1 MLFFPDLVWKSETPT
16 ELPSKSFLLDRQ
28 SLKNI
33 ENALLQ
39 IFKEANSVHRFG
51 QNPSNMPFSKSL
63 LHLLSLL
70 AP

>member
-39 IFKEANSVHRFG
+39 IFKEASST
-51 QNPSNMPFSKSL
+51 PKIWSKSQQ
-63 LHLLSLL
+63 HAIQQIF
-70 AP
+70 APSVITFSP